1 MPKQITRLR
10 IDEGSLVDE
19 PANIGARVLLWKR
32 HDPAAD
38 PVTDEDPAM
47 ATKNDDLSERV
58 GELEDQIGDLTK
70 ANADLTEALKKAQ
83 QPSLPLQPPPG
94 AAEAQLKK
102 ERDELQAKLK
112 AAEDELAKAK
122 APPPEPETE
131 SLLKNLNFE
140 QRERSRRMQKSVK
153 ELQEQQVKM
162 RDEAELRDA
171 ITKVEKTWV
180 LLPVKAKD
188 FGPVYRKIVKAL
200 ADEPDGM
207 VIVDKVLT
215 GATARSLRSRA
226 PPSAVEARSSRPAMS
241 GPRRKPRRCSCA
253 PRSPIS
259 PPIRRSPRCSRSSQ
273 TCTAGTWQELG
284 TAQ

>member
-10 IDEGSLVDE
+10 IDEGTLVDE

-94 AAEAQLKK
+94 AVDAQLKK

-112 AAEDELAKAK
+112 AAEDEIAKAK
-122 APPPEPETE
+122 APPSEPETE
-131 SLLKNLNFE
+131 DLTEGLTFE
-140 QRERSRRMQKSVK
+140 QRELFETLQKRTRSSRAIMPRCATRPSCETRSPRSRSPGRPSGQGQGFRSG
-153 ELQEQQVKM
+153 
-162 RDEAELRDA
+162 
-171 ITKVEKTWV
+171 
-180 LLPVKAKD
+180 LPQDRQGARRRSRWHGD
-188 FGPVYRKIVKAL
+188 CGEG
-200 ADEPDGM
+200 ADR
-207 VIVDKVLT
+207 
-215 GATARSLRSRA
+215 ATARSPRSPA
-226 PPSAVEARSSRPAMS
+226 PPSAVAVQCSRPAMS

-253 PRSPIS
+253 PRSLIS
-259 PPIRRSPRCSRSSQ
+259 PPIRRSPGVRDRSRPVPRYMQ
-273 TCTAGTWQELG
+273 DLG
-284 TAQ
+284 SAQ